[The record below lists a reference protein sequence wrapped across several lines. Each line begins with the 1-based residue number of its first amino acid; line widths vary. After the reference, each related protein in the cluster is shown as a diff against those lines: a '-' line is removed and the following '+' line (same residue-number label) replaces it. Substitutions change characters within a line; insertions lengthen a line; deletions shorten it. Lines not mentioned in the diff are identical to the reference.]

1 MRLLSLWTYLR
12 SSLWFLPAL
21 MVAAAVALAAG
32 LIEADTRVSGELLA
46 GWPRLFGAGADGA
59 RGMLTAVASSMIT
72 VAGVAFSITVVALS
86 LASTQYTPRV
96 LRNFMSDRTNQ
107 LVLGFFVGIFTYCL
121 VVLRT
126 IRGGD
131 EGRFIPSLAVAF
143 GFVLALVGVG
153 VFVLFIHHI
162 ATSIQASHVISS
174 VARETTRA
182 AEHLFPDEL
191 GEGADEDEMPA
202 PDGWDEIAS
211 RWREVP
217 ALKTGYIQG
226 VDADALLRFARAR
239 GVVVRMERGVGE
251 FIADGTPLASLS
263 ENATADEKV
272 TKELNDAYSIN
283 HIRTVEQDAA
293 FGIRQLVDIAL
304 KALSPGVND
313 TTTAAVCVDYL
324 SSILAVLARKRIES
338 RYRSDGDELRVI
350 ALGPTFASL
359 VAASFDEVRQ
369 NSDGNVAILER
380 MLSSIERIAHRTS
393 SPSRRLVLA
402 GHARLIAET
411 FERTVGSEQD
421 RAHLRE
427 AFRRTLTTLGEDD
440 ARASSLNTWEG
451 AQT

>member
-1 MRLLSLWTYLR
+1 MRLTPLWTYLR

-21 MVAAAVALAAG
+21 MVAAAIALAAG
-32 LIEADTRVSGELLA
+32 LIELDTRVKSEILA
-46 GWPRLFGAGADGA
+46 EWPRLFGAGADGA
-59 RGMLTAVASSMIT
+59 RGMLAAIASSMIT

-107 LVLGFFVGIFTYCL
+107 LVLGLFVGIFTYCL

-153 VFVLFIHHI
+153 VLILFIHHI

-174 VARETTRA
+174 VAAETTRSVEA
-182 AEHLFPDEL
+182 LFPEEL
-191 GEGADEDEMPA
+191 GEGADEDETRV
-202 PDGWDEIAS
+202 PDGWDESAA

-217 ALKTGYIQG
+217 AHSTGYIQD
-226 VDADALLRFARAR
+226 VDSGALLRFARAR
-239 GVVVRMERGVGE
+239 GIVVRMERRIGE
-251 FIADGTPLASLS
+251 FVAEGSPLASLS
-263 ENATADEKV
+263 AGVEPDESAAE
-272 TKELNDAYSIN
+272 ELNAVYSIN

-324 SSILAVLARKRIES
+324 SAILSALARKRIES
-338 RYRSDGDELRVI
+338 RYRAEGGVLRVI
-350 ALGPTFASL
+350 AVGPTFEGL
-359 VAASFDEVRQ
+359 VAASFDEVRR
-369 NSDGNVAILER
+369 SAEGNVAVLER
-380 MLSSIERIAHRTS
+380 MLGAVERIAHRTS
-393 SPSRRLVLA
+393 SPRRRLVLA
-402 GHARLIAET
+402 GHARLVAET
-411 FERTVGSEQD
+411 FERTVESGYD
-421 RAHLRE
+421 RAYLRE
-427 AFRRTLTTLGEDD
+427 AFRRALAALGEE
-440 ARASSLNTWEG
+440 EG
-451 AQT
+451 REPGPERKRGAHT